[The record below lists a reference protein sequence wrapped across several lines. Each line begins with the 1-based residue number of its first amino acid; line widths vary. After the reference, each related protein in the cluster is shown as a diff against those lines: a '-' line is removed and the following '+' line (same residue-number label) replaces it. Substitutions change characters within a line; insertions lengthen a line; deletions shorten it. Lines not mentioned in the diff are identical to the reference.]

1 MEYKITIMSAHHKI
15 FLFFHGFYKKAK
27 NKTGKAFYRSFTCYY
42 IIKGIRTLFCLTKT
56 YFTITFL
63 P

>member
-27 NKTGKAFYRSFTCYY
+27 NKTGKAFLGASPA
-42 IIKGIRTLFCLTKT
+42 IILLKV
-56 YFTITFL
+56 
-63 P
+63 